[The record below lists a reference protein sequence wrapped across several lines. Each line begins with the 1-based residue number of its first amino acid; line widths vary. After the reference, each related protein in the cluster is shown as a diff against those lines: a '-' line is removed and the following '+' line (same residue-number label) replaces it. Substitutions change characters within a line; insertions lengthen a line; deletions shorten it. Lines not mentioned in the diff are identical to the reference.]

1 VPTKRADLT
10 PEQRIVLDTIFEVF
24 RDNAKWPTFDYVDK
38 RVYDSHGLEL
48 RDVLDSL
55 PPDLVIYSRYGQP
68 EETLPLRMA
77 GVACCERQEGV
88 VRTFLRILA
97 WCVEKQQ
104 AHNPLLFE
112 KTIAPSVT
120 AKDAVREWKDRG
132 WEVSDLI
139 VERAFELMKVEGL
152 HGGWSF
158 NSNEPLS
165 WSIVVPKELRAYKD
179 VQSLDDYLE
188 RREELYRRAQERS
201 PVVQALRRAVE
212 AAPAQ
217 IKPIPATDAPQDVT
231 SAGATRVPEV
241 VTRKAELDE
250 DQREA
255 LLRMICDVLCPRTWD
270 DISGFLGRF
279 SLKADKYELGRFAYV
294 RSGIQSAEDKTF
306 VAICD
311 ELQIDIERWESES
324 LNPWKPARFRLFCS
338 HASDDHKFVGE
349 VSAALEAFAIDGFVA
364 HKDIKPQSE
373 WESVIEYALG
383 TADAMVAFVNDKFA
397 ASSYCN
403 QEVGWG
409 LGRGVVCTSIMMRS
423 SPVGFAKR
431 FQGIP
436 HLTDPGAQAKQIF
449 EVLADHR
456 KTSALIAGNL
466 VAKLEESASWEEASA
481 VGSLLPKCKRWSP
494 QTLDGLAEAV
504 KRVKKVGEAWGVAD
518 AVEAVYSAAREPIPD
533 SLKQALRLNHENE
546 KRTRRR

>member
-24 RDNAKWPTFDYVDK
+24 RDNARWPTFDYVDK
-38 RVYDSHGLEL
+38 RVYDNHGLEL
-48 RDVLDSL
+48 REVLDSL
-55 PPDLVIYSRYGQP
+55 PLDLVMYSRYGQP

-77 GVACCERQEGV
+77 GVACCEHTEGV
-88 VRTFLRILA
+88 IRTFLRMLA

-104 AHNPLLFE
+104 AHNPLPFE
-112 KTIAPSVT
+112 KTVAPSVT
-120 AKDAVREWKDRG
+120 AKDAVQEWKDRG

-179 VQSLDDYLE
+179 VQDLDEYLQ
-188 RREELYRRAQERS
+188 RREDLYRRAQERS
-201 PVVQALRRAVE
+201 PVAQALRRAVE
-212 AAPAQ
+212 AAPARVN
-217 IKPIPATDAPQDVT
+217 PIPATGVPQEVA
-231 SAGATRVPEV
+231 SVGATHVAEV
-241 VTRKAELDE
+241 ETRKAEFDE

-255 LLRMICDVLCPRTWD
+255 LLRVICDVLCSRTWD
-270 DISGFLGRF
+270 DIGGFLDRF
-279 SLKADKYELGRFAYV
+279 DVKADPYELGRFAYV
-294 RSGIQSAEDKTF
+294 RSGIQAADDQTL

-311 ELQIDIERWESES
+311 ELQIDIDRWESEA

-338 HASDDHKFVGE
+338 HASDDHKFVGA
-349 VSAALEAFAIDGFVA
+349 VSAALEAYAIYGFVA
-364 HKDIKPQSE
+364 HKDIKPQAE
-373 WESVIEYALG
+373 WESVIEYALE
-383 TADAMVAFVNDKFA
+383 TADAMVAFVDDKFA

-409 LGRGVVCTSIMMRS
+409 LGRGVVCASIMMGA
-423 SPVGFAKR
+423 SPVGLAKR

-456 KTSALIAGNL
+456 KTSTLIAGNL
-466 VAKLEESASWEEASA
+466 VAKIEESASWEEASA
-481 VGSLLPKCKRWSP
+481 VGLLLPKCRRWSP
-494 QTLDGLAEAV
+494 QTLAGLAESV
-504 KRVKKVGEAWGVAD
+504 KRVKKVSEAWGVAD
-518 AVEAVYSAAREPIPD
+518 AVEAVYSAARETLPD
-533 SLKQALRLNHENE
+533 SLKAALRLNRENE
-546 KRTRRR
+546 RRTRRG